1 MNVDPELGSSLRAGT
16 GTDPVVVGARWQD
29 IQRRLRTASWLGSDA
44 GIDLRPER
52 SPYAGTA
59 TRLALAAVVIAGVL
73 VRFVPAGPL
82 WFDEAQSVGIARLP
96 VLQLLGALRQDGS
109 PPLYYLMLHVWMLA
123 VGRSTFAV
131 RSLSALFSVATLPVF
146 GALARRLLPSR
157 AQMPAVVLLAASPFA
172 IRFADEA
179 RMYSLVVLLVA
190 AGGLLLCRALEAP
203 AVGRLVPLAGASGL
217 LALTHY
223 WGLFLLAVVGAGLA
237 WRALP
242 HRLGARAEQAGAG
255 ARAEPHRLGA
265 RTEQPR
271 AAGSV
276 PARRALVALLA
287 GGILFLPWLPSML
300 FQVANTG
307 TPWQH
312 AGPLAGTV
320 ALAAWGGAMGTGAVL
335 VVAVPL
341 VGLLFLAV
349 AAATARSSA
358 GRRLAAVAGA
368 TIALAGLASF
378 VLGAAVVPRYTS
390 VGLVPYLL
398 AAALG
403 LSMLP
408 RPWLQRVLAGAAVL
422 GLVTGLLDAT
432 APRTLAGKV
441 AAILEHNGSPSNT
454 VVYCPDQLG
463 PDVARLLPGWYLQE
477 MYPTGAFPDRVDW
490 VDYAQRNYQSSPQ
503 LFAEGVSAVAG
514 NQPVWLL
521 EASNFTSY
529 YGRCQQLA
537 GDLAVLRPRDVRIHL
552 LGRDPV
558 NTTQRE
564 VLVEFMPGP

>member
-1 MNVDPELGSSLRAGT
+1 MESELDASSAAGS
-16 GTDPVVVGARWQD
+16 VVVGTRWQ
-29 IQRRLRTASWLGSDA
+29 QARRGRRISSLWEMAGAQAPHA
-44 GIDLRPER
+44 GI
-52 SPYAGTA
+52 A
-59 TRLALAAVVIAGVL
+59 TRLALAAVVVAGVV

-96 VLQLLGALRQDGS
+96 IPQLFGALRQDGS

-123 VGRSTFAV
+123 VGRGTFAV
-131 RSLSALFSVATLPVF
+131 RSLSALLGVATLPVF
-146 GALARRLLPSR
+146 AALARRLLPSR
-157 AQMPAVVLLAASPFA
+157 AQLPAVVLLAASPFA

-190 AGGLLLCRALEAP
+190 AGGLLACRALEAP
-203 AVGRLVPLAGASGL
+203 TLGRLAPLAGASGL

-237 WRALP
+237 WHALP
-242 HRLGARAEQAGAG
+242 HRLGARAEK
-255 ARAEPHRLGA
+255 A
-265 RTEQPR
+265 RTG
-271 AAGSV
+271 GSV

-349 AAATARSSA
+349 AAAAARSSA
-358 GRRLAAVAGA
+358 GRRLAGVAGA
-368 TIALAGLASF
+368 TIALASLASF

-441 AAILEHNGSPSNT
+441 ATILERNGSPSNL

-503 LFAEGVSAVAG
+503 LFAEGVSALAG

-564 VLVEFMPGP
+564 VLVEFMPGA